1 MLEMRARMYAQPE
14 TEMMPMLERIA
25 MGPFLL
31 AFFVSSVRCATASYP
46 FSEV

>member
-1 MLEMRARMYAQPE
+1 MLKMRAYAQPK

-25 MGPFLL
+25 TGPFLS
-31 AFFVSSVRCATASYP
+31 AFLFVSSVRCAAASYP